1 MPDKVLTEVPIAR
14 PVGAIEPHALAT
26 TGDDQSIAVHVD
38 VEPYEPPLAQPLAV
52 QGAASS
58 RQGGLVLG
66 SREPL
71 SMISLACGLTGI
83 IPIPVAR
90 PITCVAIGL
99 ATGIAGLVR
108 IRRARRRG
116 VALRGT
122 GFAIAGIFSS
132 GAVLLGWVAAA
143 VALSLVGHSLSGST
157 ANLLDVARQMP

>member
-26 TGDDQSIAVHVD
+26 TGDDQPIAVHVD

-83 IPIPVAR
+83 IPIPTQV
-90 PITCVAIGL
+90 IGL